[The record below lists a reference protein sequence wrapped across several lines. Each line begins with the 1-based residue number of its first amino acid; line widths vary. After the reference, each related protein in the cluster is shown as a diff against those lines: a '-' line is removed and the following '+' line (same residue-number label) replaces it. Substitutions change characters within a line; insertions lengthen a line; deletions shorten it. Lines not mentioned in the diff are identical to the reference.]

1 MALGVTDL
9 KKGQVFQYGGVPY
22 RVVEYAQKVMGRG
35 GSIVNVKIKSLIDGK
50 VLDKTFKGNESIEPA
65 EVTNK
70 NVQYLYND
78 GAKFYFMDQASY
90 EQFDLPAE
98 DIGSNAGF
106 MKEGDSVQAQLFGNK
121 VINIELPKNIPMKVT
136 YTENAVKGD
145 TSSSITKDA
154 ELETGITIKVPAFIK
169 QGDVISVDT
178 ATGAYRERVKDS

>member
-9 KKGQVFQYGGVPY
+9 KKGQVFQLDGTPY

-35 GSIVNVKIKSLIDGK
+35 GSIVNVKIKSLLDGK

-65 EVTNK
+65 DITNK

-78 GAKFYFMDQASY
+78 GSKFFFMDQDSY
-90 EQFDLPAE
+90 EQFELPAD
-98 DIGSNAGF
+98 DIGNSAGF
-106 MKEGDSVQAQLFGNK
+106 MKEGDTVQAQLFDNR
-121 VINIELPKNIPMKVT
+121 VINIELPKNIPVKVT

-154 ELETGITIKVPAFIK
+154 EIETGITIKVPAFIK
-169 QGDVISVDT
+169 TGDVISVDT
-178 ATGAYRERVKDS
+178 TNGTYRERVKDA